1 MAIDVQTLLPARP
14 PVAALGMFNR
24 ILLWAIREWL
34 RAAMAREA
42 VTPAL
47 RAGLETAGMAELAGP
62 VAELMEE
69 ATAAWPEKLRLHP
82 VHCGCPV
89 SYDEWLL
96 LRCLADARRGARPEF
111 DARLEEM
118 IGRTA
123 RDRIWRAVTRIAAA
137 AG

>member
-1 MAIDVQTLLPARP
+1 MAIDVQTLLPSRP
-14 PVAALGMFNR
+14 PVAALGMLNR
-24 ILLWAIREWL
+24 ILLWAVREWL

-96 LRCLADARRGARPEF
+96 LGCVTDARRGARGAF
-111 DARLEEM
+111 DARLAEM
-118 IGRTA
+118 IGQSM
-123 RDRIWRAVTRIAAA
+123 RDRIWRAATRLAAA